1 MDYLYKASNVAQ
13 KITLGVFADYK
24 VTGKEH
30 VPLDGPLII
39 VANHQSNLDPA
50 FLSPSLPRRIRF
62 LAKDSIFRVPLA
74 NWFLRTYGAFPLNR
88 DGVDITAHRWSVAH
102 LKSGGALA
110 LFPEGTR
117 NPRGMG
123 LAHPGVARLALSTKT
138 RLLPV
143 GITGTEGL
151 GSVLRVF
158 NPTGRIRMNI
168 GEPFEL
174 PPVEGRPGKDEM
186 EAITG
191 MIMRR
196 IAALL
201 PAEYRG
207 MYSLEEPDEG
217 PDASP

>member
-1 MDYLYKASNVAQ
+1 MDNLYKASNIAQ
-13 KITLGVFADYK
+13 KITLGTFADYE

-50 FLSPSLPRRIRF
+50 LLSPSIPRRIRF
-62 LAKDSIFRVPLA
+62 LAKNSIFRVPIA

-117 NPRGMG
+117 NPKGMG
-123 LAHPGVARLALSTKT
+123 TAHPGVARLALSTKT

-143 GITGTEGL
+143 GITGTERL

-168 GEPFEL
+168 GEPFDL
-174 PPVEGRPGKDEM
+174 PPIEGKPGKAEM
-186 EAITG
+186 EAITA

-201 PAEYRG
+201 PADYRG
-207 MYSLEEPDEG
+207 MYSDEEPA
-217 PDASP
+217 DANGSP

>member
-1 MDYLYKASNVAQ
+1 MDYLYKASNFTQ
-13 KITLGVFADYK
+13 RMTLGIFADYK
-24 VTGKEH
+24 VTGREH
-30 VPLDGPLII
+30 VPPDGPLII

-50 FLSPSLPRRIRF
+50 FLSPSIPRRIRF
-62 LAKDSIFRVPLA
+62 LAKNSIFRVPIA

-117 NPRGMG
+117 NPKGMG
-123 LAHPGVARLALSTKT
+123 PAHAGVARLALSTKT

-143 GITGTEGL
+143 GITGTERL

-158 NPTGRIRMNI
+158 NPTGRIRMSI

-174 PPVEGRPGKDEM
+174 PLIDGRPSKDEL

-191 MIMRR
+191 MIMHR
-196 IAALL
+196 IAAQL
-201 PAEYRG
+201 PSEYRG
-207 MYSLEEPDEG
+207 LYSLEEPEG
-217 PDASP
+217 SADGSP

>member
-1 MDYLYKASNVAQ
+1 V
-13 KITLGVFADYK
+13 
-24 VTGKEH
+24 
-30 VPLDGPLII
+30 
-39 VANHQSNLDPA
+39 
-50 FLSPSLPRRIRF
+50 
-62 LAKDSIFRVPLA
+62 SIA

-88 DGVDITAHRWSVAH
+88 DAVDVTAHRWSVAH

-123 LAHPGVARLALSTKT
+123 QAHAGVARLALSTKT

-143 GITGTEGL
+143 GITGTEHL

-174 PPVEGRPGKDEM
+174 PPIAGKPSKAEL
-186 EAITG
+186 EAMTG

-196 IAALL
+196 IAAQL
-201 PAEYRG
+201 PPEYRG
-207 MYSLEEPDEG
+207 EYQLDEPDAAANG
-217 PDASP
+217 SS

>member
-1 MDYLYKASNVAQ
+1 MDYLYKASNLAQ
-13 KITLGVFADYK
+13 KTMLGIFADYK

-30 VPLDGPLII
+30 VPLDGPLIV

-50 FLSPSLPRRIRF
+50 LLSPSVPRRIRF
-62 LAKDSIFRVPLA
+62 LAKDSIFRVPIA

-88 DGVDITAHRWSVAH
+88 DGVDVTAHRWSVAH

-123 LAHPGVARLALSTKT
+123 RAHPGVARLALSTKT

-143 GITGTEGL
+143 GITGTERL

-174 PPVEGRPGKDEM
+174 PPVDGRPGKAEM
-186 EAITG
+186 EALTG

-207 MYSLEEPDEG
+207 LYGLEELDEG
-217 PDASP
+217 LDASP

>member
-1 MDYLYKASNVAQ
+1 
-13 KITLGVFADYK
+13 
-24 VTGKEH
+24 
-30 VPLDGPLII
+30 VPI
-39 VANHQSNLDPA
+39 
-50 FLSPSLPRRIRF
+50 
-62 LAKDSIFRVPLA
+62 A
-74 NWFLRTYGAFPLNR
+74 NWFLRSYGAFPLNR

-123 LAHPGVARLALSTKT
+123 HAHPGVARLALSTKT

-143 GITGTEGL
+143 GITGTERL

-186 EAITG
+186 EALTG

-201 PAEYRG
+201 PDEYRG

-217 PDASP
+217 SDTSP

>member
-1 MDYLYKASNVAQ
+1 MDYLYKASNIAQ
-13 KITLGVFADYK
+13 KITLGTFADYE

-30 VPLDGPLII
+30 VPLDGPLIV

-50 FLSPSLPRRIRF
+50 LLSPSIPRRIRF
-62 LAKDSIFRVPLA
+62 LAKDSIFRVPIA

-88 DGVDITAHRWSVAH
+88 DGVDVTAHRWSVAH

-117 NPRGMG
+117 NPKGMG
-123 LAHPGVARLALSTKT
+123 RAHPGVARLALSTKT

-143 GITGTEGL
+143 GITGTERL

-174 PPVEGRPGKDEM
+174 PSVEGRPGKAEM
-186 EAITG
+186 EAITA
-191 MIMRR
+191 MIMQR

-201 PAEYRG
+201 PTEYRG
-207 MYSLEEPDEG
+207 MYAEPADDPNG
-217 PDASP
+217 SP